1 MARTT
6 SPLKLFGY
14 FALEKPVIFTSD
26 LLECVAIHEVFN
38 GNSVVA
44 LTDALTRSVAAKD
57 DPEFK
62 AWLTGLADQNG
73 LDVRARALG
82 VFFSSQALNGE

>member
-1 MARTT
+1 MT
-6 SPLKLFGY
+6 SPLKLFEY

-26 LLECVAIHEVFN
+26 LLECVAIQEVFN
-38 GNSVVA
+38 GDSVEA
-44 LTDALTRSVAAKD
+44 LSDALTRALAAKD

-62 AWLTGLADQNG
+62 ARLAGLADQNG
-73 LDVRARALG
+73 LDECARAME